1 MDGEVTLTLS
11 TNTDGVGLAN
21 PSVTTVTILDDED
34 PNTPPVITT
43 TSPVS
48 VGENQTAVDTL
59 EATDPD
65 DDPITGWSI
74 TSGADDS
81 LFNLTDDGLLT
92 FHTAPDYENP
102 TDAGGDNSYT
112 FEVTASDGTADSAP
126 LTLTVNVTDISE
138 PPHAPTGVTVSANN
152 GNPTTALDVSWVMSD
167 TTGIPA
173 ITGYDV
179 QYRELGQ
186 DDWTAHTFSGTGTET
201 TIGGLNTGTTYEVQV
216 RAKNDEGTSAWSTH
230 VSGGTETPNPA
241 TGTRS
246 SSGGGGEESNTA
258 PRFDA
263 STVTLRVNENS
274 AEGAHVGSPVIAKDK
289 DSNDRI
295 TYSLSGDDAAVFRLY
310 PSSSQITVAGELDFE
325 TKDTYFVTMIAIDR
339 GRLKDEIDITIEVL
353 NVDEPGVVTLSSRE
367 SETGRTISATLTDP
381 DSGISEVI
389 WQWQSSEDGAVW
401 TDIER
406 AVSLSYTP
414 VSNDET
420 KRLRATAAYTDGHGS
435 NKIAESVATSPVLPS
450 PALNSTVL
458 AAIAT
463 QADAG
468 DIVRSD
474 PLSAENP
481 VQVEVRTPVS
491 GWIIIITHSGEGGRD
506 PPGFRLL
513 GAAFDITAPIASVET
528 PIVALFYILT
538 LEPPEDLVIFKESV
552 PVGNCTGATGQA
564 VPDPCVWAIGA
575 ADGTVLIAVLTSEAS
590 IWQLGIVQAEPTPTP
605 TPESTPEPTP
615 TPTPTPT
622 PEPTPEPTPT
632 PTPTPTPEPT
642 LAPHA
647 NADSHADSRAY
658 TGAHA

>member
-1 MDGEVTLTLS
+1 MSSTARGGSSHWEDHDFDSDGNTTKTTITGLDSNTKYQVHVRAKNDEGKGPWARSSGATERAQLTVAFHSATCAADEGGTSQIVVNVTPTADRDVTVTVTMTGSGATLTGLDTGNTLTIAHGQSSASFTISGEQDDDAVDGEVTLTLS
-11 TNTDGVGLAN
+11 TNADGVGLAN

-138 PPHAPTGVTVSANN
+138 PPDAPTGVTVSANN

-241 TGTRS
+241 PGTGTS
-246 SSGGGGEESNTA
+246 SSGGGGRIANTA
-258 PRFDA
+258 PRFNA
-263 STVTLRVNENS
+263 RE
-274 AEGAHVGSPVIAKDK
+274 
-289 DSNDRI
+289 
-295 TYSLSGDDAAVFRLY
+295 LSR
-310 PSSSQITVAGELDFE
+310 
-325 TKDTYFVTMIAIDR
+325 
-339 GRLKDEIDITIEVL
+339 
-353 NVDEPGVVTLSSRE
+353 
-367 SETGRTISATLTDP
+367 
-381 DSGISEVI
+381 SG
-389 WQWQSSEDGAVW
+389 
-401 TDIER
+401 
-406 AVSLSYTP
+406 
-414 VSNDET
+414 
-420 KRLRATAAYTDGHGS
+420 
-435 NKIAESVATSPVLPS
+435 
-450 PALNSTVL
+450 
-458 AAIAT
+458 
-463 QADAG
+463 
-468 DIVRSD
+468 
-474 PLSAENP
+474 
-481 VQVEVRTPVS
+481 
-491 GWIIIITHSGEGGRD
+491 
-506 PPGFRLL
+506 
-513 GAAFDITAPIASVET
+513 
-528 PIVALFYILT
+528 
-538 LEPPEDLVIFKESV
+538 
-552 PVGNCTGATGQA
+552 
-564 VPDPCVWAIGA
+564 
-575 ADGTVLIAVLTSEAS
+575 
-590 IWQLGIVQAEPTPTP
+590 
-605 TPESTPEPTP
+605 
-615 TPTPTPT
+615 
-622 PEPTPEPTPT
+622 
-632 PTPTPTPEPT
+632 
-642 LAPHA
+642 
-647 NADSHADSRAY
+647 
-658 TGAHA
+658 